1 MFQKINL
8 YRWFPVMLL
17 VVFPTNCLADGEDT
31 RKAMNGEWTV
41 VELSF
46 PGGKPQSKRGK
57 IVIGDEE
64 RFKLLT
70 STGTVIP
77 FRFQTRKTTDQSN
90 IYRLSVKYV
99 SDDISAGGGGVRR
112 AICKLNGEN
121 ELEILESQ
129 TSEVGY
135 YKDIDETTKLHGI
148 YWKLKRV
155 SQ

>member
-8 YRWFPVMLL
+8 YRWLSVMLL
-17 VVFPTNCLADGEDT
+17 VVFPTNCLADGEDP

-46 PGGKPQSKRGK
+46 PGGKRQPISGK
-57 IVIGDEE
+57 LVIGDEE

-70 STGTVIP
+70 SMGEVIP
-77 FRFQTRKTTDQSN
+77 FRFQKRKPTEQSS
-90 IYRLSVKYV
+90 IYRLSVKNT
-99 SDDISAGGGGVRR
+99 SDDVSAGGGGVRR

-121 ELEILESQ
+121 ELEILES
-129 TSEVGY
+129 EHAGVGY
-135 YKDIDETTKLHGI
+135 YKAIDETTKSQGI

-155 SQ
+155 AQ